1 MDDILGLSRGKPDG
15 NAGRI
20 KDLVRTRFGLDDEA
34 TLMVSELRCHEDG
47 CPDVETVIAVMGAAA
62 DKLTWKISKPMAQV
76 DAGDIAGLSEA
87 GPTDA

>member
-20 KDLVRTRFGLDDEA
+20 KDLVRMRFCLSDEA

-47 CPDVETVIAVMGAAA
+47 CPDVETVIAVMGTSQNQ
-62 DKLTWKISKPMAQV
+62 LTWKIAKPMARIE
-76 DAGDIAGLSEA
+76 AGDIAALSVA
-87 GPTDA
+87 DPGDA